1 MPFTVWV
8 ELALGSRLSQKKS
21 SYVCMLFTANLSAVK
36 PRLGLSNFRIV
47 KNVYVLVFVY
57 SFEIN
62 M

>member
-1 MPFTVWV
+1 MGWASFGFKTLTEEEKV
-8 ELALGSRLSQKKS
+8 AM
-21 SYVCMLFTANLSAVK
+21 YVYVLFTANLSAVK
-36 PRLGLSNFRIV
+36 PRLELSNFRIV

>member
-1 MPFTVWV
+1 M
-8 ELALGSRLSQKKS
+8 
-21 SYVCMLFTANLSAVK
+21 YVYVLFTANLSAVK

-47 KNVYVLVFVY
+47 NNVYVLVFVY